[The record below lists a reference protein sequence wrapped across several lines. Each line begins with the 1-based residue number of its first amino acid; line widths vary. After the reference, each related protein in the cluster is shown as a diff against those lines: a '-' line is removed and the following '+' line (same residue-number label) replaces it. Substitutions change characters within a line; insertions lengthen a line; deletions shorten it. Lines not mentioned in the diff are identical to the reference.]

1 MDILRLATG
10 DADCLR
16 AIRLR
21 ALRDAPEAFGTTFAE
36 AAAWPMESWTRQLAE
51 LATFIAVIDG
61 ADVGLARG
69 GPHDGK
75 PGAAILLSMWV
86 APEARGKGVGDALID
101 SVIAWA
107 RGEGFSR
114 LLLEVGD
121 HNEPAIAL
129 YARKGFRPTGA
140 TSTLPPP
147 RTHVPEHERA
157 LELLNLDRDAARR
170 RTP

>member
-1 MDILRLATG
+1 MHIESFTTHDVEP
-10 DADCLR
+10 LR

-36 AAAWPMESWTRQLAE
+36 ASGWPMESWTRQLAE

-61 ADVGLARG
+61 VDVGLARG

-101 SVIAWA
+101 TVVGWA
-107 RGEGFSR
+107 RSAGYSR
-114 LLLEVGD
+114 LLLDVGD
-121 HNEPAIAL
+121 HNEPAIGL
-129 YARKGFRPTGA
+129 YARKGFKPTGE

-147 RTHVPEHERA
+147 RTHIPEHERA
-157 LELLNLDRDAARR
+157 LGKAHRAC
-170 RTP
+170 